1 MRRRSL
7 ALRVIGVLTLAA
19 LIPTLAIGT
28 LAFARTRA
36 DLEREVVRGHLALIR
51 ALGAG
56 LDATLQDARRT
67 VEIAAA
73 TWADTRID
81 AAPASEL
88 DRRATERLL
97 ARLDRDVPVI
107 ARVAIVDPTGAPVAG
122 GALPPG
128 VDLAARSFGGYVGD
142 AAFSAEGAHVPLVVQ
157 ARSRTGALVGVFVA
171 EIDLGF
177 VADALRGARL
187 GAGATVTVVDGRGTV
202 VASTD
207 RRAAVGT
214 SRKGDVAIDRALG
227 AAAEGH
233 TSRAGELAV
242 FRNLASYQ
250 SLRGVRWAIVLTQP
264 ERDAYAVAAIT
275 RRLTLL
281 VAVVALALALAVGAL
296 LAARLTRPLAALA
309 TRADAIAHG
318 DTAPAPP
325 IRGPGEVGVLGAR
338 VEEMAARIG
347 ERAELQAALARGDRL
362 ASVGVMAA
370 QVAHEINNPLT
381 TVLGYAALLA
391 EDKPADH
398 ADRAGLELIADEAT
412 RMKAIV
418 AGLLGYARAET
429 AGDRATAVAPGEIG
443 RLVAAL
449 LAPAVRKARATLTV
463 TLDDAPAIAFDGHAL
478 QQVLVNLV
486 TNALHAAP
494 GGTITIG
501 WSPLPGGRI
510 ALEVCDDGPGIPAA
524 ERARVFDPFVTTKPA
539 GVGTGLGLAVV
550 RHLVTRAGAAIAVDD
565 APAGGARFRL
575 TVATAPVVP
584 PAEPP

>member
-275 RRLTLL
+275 RRLTL
-281 VAVVALALALAVGAL
+281 VWSRWSRWRSHWRS
-296 LAARLTRPLAALA
+296 ARSWR
-309 TRADAIAHG
+309 
-318 DTAPAPP
+318 
-325 IRGPGEVGVLGAR
+325 RG
-338 VEEMAARIG
+338 
-347 ERAELQAALARGDRL
+347 
-362 ASVGVMAA
+362 
-370 QVAHEINNPLT
+370 
-381 TVLGYAALLA
+381 
-391 EDKPADH
+391 
-398 ADRAGLELIADEAT
+398 
-412 RMKAIV
+412 
-418 AGLLGYARAET
+418 
-429 AGDRATAVAPGEIG
+429 
-443 RLVAAL
+443 
-449 LAPAVRKARATLTV
+449 
-463 TLDDAPAIAFDGHAL
+463 
-478 QQVLVNLV
+478 
-486 TNALHAAP
+486 
-494 GGTITIG
+494 
-501 WSPLPGGRI
+501 
-510 ALEVCDDGPGIPAA
+510 
-524 ERARVFDPFVTTKPA
+524 
-539 GVGTGLGLAVV
+539 
-550 RHLVTRAGAAIAVDD
+550 
-565 APAGGARFRL
+565 
-575 TVATAPVVP
+575 
-584 PAEPP
+584 

>member
-1 MRRRSL
+1 MRRGSL
-7 ALRVIGVLTLAA
+7 AIRVIGVLTLAA
-19 LIPTLAIGT
+19 LIPTLAIGA
-28 LAFARTRA
+28 LAFARTRG

-73 TWADTRID
+73 TWADTRTE
-81 AAPASEL
+81 AAPGSDA

-107 ARVAIVDPTGAPVAG
+107 ARVVIVDPAGAPVAG

-128 VDLAARSFGGYVGD
+128 VDLGARSFGGYVGD
-142 AAFSAEGAHVPLVVQ
+142 AVFGDRGPQVPLVVQ
-157 ARSRTGALVGVFVA
+157 ARSRTGALVAVFVA

-187 GAGATVTVVDGRGTV
+187 GAGARVTVVDGRGTT

-207 RRAAVGT
+207 PRVAIGASRR
-214 SRKGDVAIDRALG
+214 GDLAIDRALG

-233 TSRAGELAV
+233 LSRGGDLAV
-242 FRNLASYQ
+242 FRNLSSYQ

-264 ERDAYAVAAIT
+264 ERDAYAVAATT
-275 RRLTLL
+275 RRVTLA
-281 VAVVALALALAVGAL
+281 VAAIALALALGVGAL
-296 LAARLTRPLAALA
+296 LASRLTRPLAALA
-309 TRADAIAHG
+309 RRADAIAHG
-318 DTAPAPP
+318 DTAPARP
-325 IRGPGEVGVLGAR
+325 IRGPGEVGLLGAR
-338 VEEMAARIG
+338 VEEMAGRIG

-391 EDKPADH
+391 GDKPADH
-398 ADRAGLELIADEAT
+398 PDRAGLELIAAEST

-429 AGDRATAVAPGEIG
+429 EGDRTTGCRPGEIG

-449 LAPAVRKARATLTV
+449 MSPVVRKAKLTLTV
-463 TLDDAPAIAFDGHAL
+463 ELDDAPAIAFDGHAL

-486 TNALHAAP
+486 TNAVHAAP
-494 GGTITIG
+494 GGKVAVG
-501 WSPLPGGRI
+501 WAPAPGG
-510 ALEVCDDGPGIPAA
+510 AVYLDVCDDGPGVPAA
-524 ERARVFDPFVTTKPA
+524 ERGRVFEPFVTTKPV
-539 GVGTGLGLAVV
+539 GTGTGLGLAVV

-565 APAGGARFRL
+565 APQGGARFRL
-575 TVATAPVVP
+575 TVAAAPVVG

>member
-1 MRRRSL
+1 M
-7 ALRVIGVLTLAA
+7 
-19 LIPTLAIGT
+19 
-28 LAFARTRA
+28 
-36 DLEREVVRGHLALIR
+36 
-51 ALGAG
+51 
-56 LDATLQDARRT
+56 
-67 VEIAAA
+67 
-73 TWADTRID
+73 
-81 AAPASEL
+81 
-88 DRRATERLL
+88 
-97 ARLDRDVPVI
+97 
-107 ARVAIVDPTGAPVAG
+107 
-122 GALPPG
+122 
-128 VDLAARSFGGYVGD
+128 
-142 AAFSAEGAHVPLVVQ
+142 
-157 ARSRTGALVGVFVA
+157 
-171 EIDLGF
+171 
-177 VADALRGARL
+177 
-187 GAGATVTVVDGRGTV
+187 VTVVDGRGTV

-233 TSRAGELAV
+233 TSRADELAV

-264 ERDAYAVAAIT
+264 ERDAYAVAAAT

-281 VAVVALALALAVGAL
+281 VAVIALALALAVGAF

-338 VEEMAARIG
+338 IEEMAGRIG

-449 LAPAVRKARATLTV
+449 LAPAVRKAQATLTV
-463 TLDDAPAIAFDGHAL
+463 TLDDAPAIGFDGHAL

-486 TNALHAAP
+486 TNAHAAP
-494 GGTITIG
+494 GGAITG
-501 WSPLPGGRI
+501 LEPAARRPDRARRVRRRPRRAAGR
-510 ALEVCDDGPGIPAA
+510 AGPGVRPVRHHQAGRRRH
-524 ERARVFDPFVTTKPA
+524 RA
-539 GVGTGLGLAVV
+539 GLAV
-550 RHLVTRAGAAIAVDD
+550 RATSSPGRRGDAVDD